1 MNTIFYMVRHAI
13 KERNRGDVSITAEG
27 VEQADLTARL
37 FMDIPISRIFCS
49 PLNRAK
55 QTADMIGQALQ
66 LPIVEDF
73 RLRERANW
81 GDLPDQTFDQ
91 FVEIWDRC
99 TKERDFSPP
108 FGDSAS
114 QAGDRLS
121 SCLKELSCQYSQ
133 ECMVIVTHGGL
144 ITDFLIN
151 EFPEEAL
158 NGIHPNFI
166 NEQSHLISECS
177 ITKINCTS
185 EGFRLIYFAETAHLR
200 K

>member
-13 KERNRGDVSITAEG
+13 KEKNRGDVSITAEG
-27 VEQADLTARL
+27 LEQADLTARHFANL
-37 FMDIPISRIFCS
+37 SVSGIICS

-55 QTADMIGQALQ
+55 QTADMIGRALQ
-66 LPIVEDF
+66 LPIVEDI

-99 TKERDFSPP
+99 TRERDFSPP
-108 FGDSAS
+108 FGDSAR

-121 SCLKELSCQYSQ
+121 SCLRELSVQYPQ
-133 ECMVIVTHGGL
+133 ECLVIVTHGGL
-144 ITDFLIN
+144 VTDFLIN
-151 EFPEEAL
+151 EFSEETL

-166 NEQSHLISECS
+166 KEQSYLISECS
-177 ITKINCTS
+177 ITTIRCTS
-185 EGFRLIYFAETAHLR
+185 EGFRLIYLAETAHL
-200 K
+200 KK

>member
-1 MNTIFYMVRHAI
+1 MNTVFYMIRHAI
-13 KERNRGDVSITAEG
+13 KEKNRGDVAITAEG
-27 VEQADLTARL
+27 LKQADLTARH
-37 FMDIPISRIFCS
+37 FRDIPIARILCS

-55 QTADMIGQALQ
+55 QSADMIGQALQ

-81 GDLPDQTFDQ
+81 GDFPDQTFDQ

-114 QAGDRLS
+114 QAGERLS
-121 SCLKELSCQYSQ
+121 SCLIS
-133 ECMVIVTHGGL
+133 
-144 ITDFLIN
+144 
-151 EFPEEAL
+151 EEAL

-166 NEQSHLISECS
+166 KEQSHLISECS
-177 ITKINCTS
+177 ITKITCTS
-185 EGFRLIYFAETAHLR
+185 EGFRLIYFAETAHLSG
-200 K
+200 